1 MAYEPPT
8 LDNDDQFIVDREG
21 VTYKTAF
28 DQIKRDLG
36 LNIGPVAPDKP
47 IDGSLWVNTGICPPE
62 ILIWGGGSGGACE
75 DKWYP
80 IKPQAD
86 QYVMMNAVGD
96 IYVPG
101 ALFIT
106 GDVLMYDD
114 KTPVLPNEDDVI
126 KLDSAGN
133 ALITG
138 NLYVA
143 TGGELLTSNPL
154 GGFVGDTEVLYDAN
168 GDLMVPSK
176 LFVGGAITTHYQ
188 G

>member
-1 MAYEPPT
+1 MAFDPPT

-36 LNIGPVAPDKP
+36 LNIGPVAPSEP
-47 IDGSLWVNTGICPPE
+47 IDGSLWVNTGVCPPE
-62 ILIWGGGSGGACE
+62 ILIWGGGSAGSCE

-86 QYVMMNAVGD
+86 QFLMMNAAGD

-106 GDVLMYDD
+106 GDVLMNDD
-114 KTPVLPNEDDVI
+114 KSPVAPSNDNTI
-126 KLDSAGN
+126 QLDSAGN
-133 ALITG
+133 AFITG

-143 TGGELLTSNPL
+143 TGGELLTSTPL
-154 GGFVGDTEVLYDAN
+154 PGFVGDSVVTFDGNDDVFIPGKIY
-168 GDLMVPSK
+168 
-176 LFVGGAITTHYQ
+176 VGAAVSTNYS
-188 G
+188 